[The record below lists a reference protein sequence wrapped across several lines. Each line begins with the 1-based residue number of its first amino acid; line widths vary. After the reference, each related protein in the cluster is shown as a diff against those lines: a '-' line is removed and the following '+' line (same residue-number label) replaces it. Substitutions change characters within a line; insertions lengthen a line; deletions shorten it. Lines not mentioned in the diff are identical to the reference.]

1 MATPVSIERARREG
15 HGEFHLPR
23 RDKASLETA
32 LGVLGL
38 QVRYNLRTKGHEWNE
53 SAGWIPANDRLD
65 DDLRER
71 IAARFTIG
79 KNHVPALYAR
89 ERWSTSL
96 NAVLHGCEVDPFRQ
110 WLESLSAWDGTERLS
125 LWLGQAFMT
134 PDDALSRWVSR
145 YVFLG
150 AVERAHKPG
159 CKLDVMPVL
168 VGPQGCGKS
177 TALARMFPHDAPP
190 DWFRDNLS
198 LAADPKARAEA
209 LQGAVV
215 VEVSEM
221 VGSTRVEL
229 QALKA
234 FLSRTDDGGGVR
246 LAYRRNPEVQLRRCI
261 LVGTSNEAECLP
273 NDWTGN
279 RRFLAVEVEPGLRG
293 VAGVRTLL
301 DDWREQLWAEAL
313 HLHRQG
319 VEARL
324 PDDLARDQAAANE
337 RHRAADTILEDALES
352 WIGTGQDVFTLRQ
365 AAEGCRLVEPGVT
378 VSGGNQTKLRGL
390 LRKAGYKPDENAR
403 RVNGVRAHWWRREIA

>member
-1 MATPVSIERARREG
+1 MATAVSIERARREG

-96 NAVLHGCEVDPFRQ
+96 NAVLHGREVDPFRQ

-159 CKLDVMPVL
+159 CKLDVMPVI
-168 VGPQGCGKS
+168 VGPQGCGKLDG
-177 TALARMFPHDAPP
+177 ACADVPARC
-190 DWFRDNLS
+190 
-198 LAADPKARAEA
+198 AAGLVPGQPESCGGPESARR
-209 LQGAVV
+209 
-215 VEVSEM
+215 S
-221 VGSTRVEL
+221 
-229 QALKA
+229 
-234 FLSRTDDGGGVR
+234 
-246 LAYRRNPEVQLRRCI
+246 
-261 LVGTSNEAECLP
+261 
-273 NDWTGN
+273 
-279 RRFLAVEVEPGLRG
+279 
-293 VAGVRTLL
+293 VAG
-301 DDWREQLWAEAL
+301 
-313 HLHRQG
+313 
-319 VEARL
+319 
-324 PDDLARDQAAANE
+324 
-337 RHRAADTILEDALES
+337 
-352 WIGTGQDVFTLRQ
+352 
-365 AAEGCRLVEPGVT
+365 CC
-378 VSGGNQTKLRGL
+378 SG
-390 LRKAGYKPDENAR
+390 
-403 RVNGVRAHWWRREIA
+403 